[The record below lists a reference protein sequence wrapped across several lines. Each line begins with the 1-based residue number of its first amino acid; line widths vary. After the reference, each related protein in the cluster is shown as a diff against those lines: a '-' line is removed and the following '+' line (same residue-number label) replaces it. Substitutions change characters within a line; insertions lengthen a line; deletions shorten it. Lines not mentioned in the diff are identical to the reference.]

1 MKNRVKLYWGIQTN
15 LNTLGKNCVPWW
27 ESQYGKLSVPPQL
40 IGRVKTMTIRVTIL
54 TGKEK
59 VSSYSKIYWKK
70 EMGSN
75 CQGKLEDKRVILNC
89 TDYQI

>member
-1 MKNRVKLYWGIQTN
+1 
-15 LNTLGKNCVPWW
+15 
-27 ESQYGKLSVPPQL
+27 
-40 IGRVKTMTIRVTIL
+40 MTIRVTIL